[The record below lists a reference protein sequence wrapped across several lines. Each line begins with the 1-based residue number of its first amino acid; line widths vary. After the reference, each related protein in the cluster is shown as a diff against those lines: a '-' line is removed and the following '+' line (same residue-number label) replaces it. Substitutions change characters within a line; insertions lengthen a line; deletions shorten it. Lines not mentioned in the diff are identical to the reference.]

1 MPFASV
7 LVLLCV
13 LSIPGGWGCLQCD
26 QSVLSALSQLRA
38 ALIPKRFEDEAL
50 LARAQT
56 LLLGMEGP
64 FFRDYSMNA
73 FVGKVGMDRLTNVAT
88 SFKSQIQYINAGS
101 QRDGPL
107 LEELV
112 SLREHTI
119 KELKKALRAY
129 EEKACD
135 HKICRLIKEEVL
147 DCLRCKIITPRCI
160 KEKYCF
166 VDGQPR
172 MALKF
177 QFDGKLRNMAVVGD
191 LVTVGL
197 AVLVFLVILI
207 AACTYRQNR
216 KLLLK

>member
-135 HKICRLIKEEVL
+135 HKICL
-147 DCLRCKIITPRCI
+147 
-160 KEKYCF
+160 
-166 VDGQPR
+166 DGQPR